1 MTIDKMFM
9 KTKKA
14 IDALMFRNG
23 FFAENVINNPT
34 GFIVEYIGQFDEAFL
49 VVYDN
54 HWKVVNV
61 L

>member
-1 MTIDKMFM
+1 MTIDKMYR

-14 IDALMFRNG
+14 IDALMFKHG
-23 FFAENVINNPT
+23 FFAQNEIDNPT
-34 GFIVEYIGQFDEAFL
+34 GFIVEYVGQFDEAFL

-54 HWKVVNV
+54 HWRVVSV

>member
-1 MTIDKMFM
+1 MTIDKMYR

-14 IDALMFRNG
+14 IDALMFEHG
-23 FFAENVINNPT
+23 FFAQNEIDNPA